1 LHLKYPKLCI
11 GEVYLIPTQEYNDKL
26 MIKNQVVYKKISKLE
41 KYIEAFQS
49 INNRIS
55 YSCNEYKYERVCL
68 LIVDFQKSPP
78 KLYSDIKDLIN
89 DNLVPANTKS
99 TLAKL
104 SIEEFIEDILK
115 IYSQR
120 FNADNLFKY

>member
-1 LHLKYPKLCI
+1 
-11 GEVYLIPTQEYNDKL
+11 